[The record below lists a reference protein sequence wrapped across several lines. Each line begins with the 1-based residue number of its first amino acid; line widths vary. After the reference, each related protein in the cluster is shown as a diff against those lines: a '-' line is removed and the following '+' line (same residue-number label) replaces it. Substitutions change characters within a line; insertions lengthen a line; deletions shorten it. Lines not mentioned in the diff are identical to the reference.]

1 MMIVT
6 IPLLSHRDNNRTV
19 IYKTMPKMIITK
31 MRYQEDRPHWWYAKK
46 AWQNLL
52 AERG

>member
-19 IYKTMPKMIITK
+19 IYKTMPKMIITE
-31 MRYQEDRPHWWYAKK
+31 MRYQRDRPHSATGRAKYLK
-46 AWQNLL
+46 L
-52 AERG
+52 AGRA